1 MDQEPESIQPA
12 VCTLDPGDR
21 VGGVGSGR
29 FVAVRA
35 AGSLT
40 GVLPLPPTLGPTD
53 RLDRPMT
60 DTPSAAAPVRPDPSA
75 IEPAPTP
82 RYEPSATP
90 PRVSGKLLE
99 KREGLMVLG
108 LPGSEYRLQLVLEI
122 DLPAEVGQKVSG
134 TIHATARR
142 VDVIPAGGR
151 YVEPIYGR
159 PRRVQGRIVGGHG
172 PSRTLYVKAGP
183 TLICTLSDPR
193 QQVPHFEIG
202 QMVSFDVEP
211 NAVFKPVLT

>member
-1 MDQEPESIQPA
+1 MTQSSDSDTGPA
-12 VCTLDPGDR
+12 
-21 VGGVGSGR
+21 S
-29 FVAVRA
+29 A
-35 AGSLT
+35 AGVSPAPSPRHDEPT
-40 GVLPLPPTLGPTD
+40 PPPT
-53 RLDRPMT
+53 
-60 DTPSAAAPVRPDPSA
+60 
-75 IEPAPTP
+75 
-82 RYEPSATP
+82 
-90 PRVSGKLLE
+90 VSGKLLE
-99 KREGLMVLG
+99 RRDGLVVLG

-122 DLPAEVGQKVSG
+122 DLPAEVGQKVTG

-183 TLICTLSDPR
+183 TLICTLSDTR
-193 QQVPHFEIG
+193 QHVEQFEIG